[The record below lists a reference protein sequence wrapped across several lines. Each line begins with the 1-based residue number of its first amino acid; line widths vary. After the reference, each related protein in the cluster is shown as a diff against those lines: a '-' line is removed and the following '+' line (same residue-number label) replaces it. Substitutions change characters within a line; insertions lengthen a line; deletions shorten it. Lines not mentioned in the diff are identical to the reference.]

1 MLNIFS
7 RLCITRACVM
17 LSKGYSHDASIVFGT
32 CTGNLP
38 SIGHTVLGDLNK
50 PFSLVG
56 PFCSD
61 DADVSDDDDDD
72 DVAIVDDDDRLSDDV
87 DAVG

>member
-72 DVAIVDDDDRLSDDV
+72 VAIVDDDDRLSDDV